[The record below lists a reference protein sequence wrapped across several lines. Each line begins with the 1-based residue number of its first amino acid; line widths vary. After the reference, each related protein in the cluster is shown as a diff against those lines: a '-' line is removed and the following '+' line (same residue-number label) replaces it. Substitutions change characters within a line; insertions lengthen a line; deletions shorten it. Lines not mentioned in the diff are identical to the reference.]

1 MKATDRNTF
10 FGMVPDGGHA
20 AAGKCGR
27 GIFAATRGAFRLRIV
42 GIVCCLIMVFTCLAV
57 ACQPTP
63 ETPPVIHRIEDVP
76 KEAIIEPAD
85 TSPAPVRDAIAP
97 AVYSAAE
104 HWKETIKKNEFL
116 SIEADV
122 DILMPEAAAYPVE
135 RLERVVLTQE
145 KVDELI
151 AYFTEPG
158 TKFYTGENVKL
169 KSEYEEDIVRLK
181 QSLQKVLNGG
191 DGEDPEAI
199 RSYIKEAERKMAQA
213 PESYN
218 YTYVQPIFTYM
229 TDYETG
235 KPRLEY
241 GENSISVAIEWPD
254 GKHSGYIS
262 ASRYAKGKQTSSGF
276 SFSNFNGGWDQES
289 YFTWYDEEL
298 KWQMENP
305 PRWAENDGGEWEKDM
320 KRQREFVDAG
330 LARMQTNTMDLDV
343 AKEKAISL
351 LNELGIHGMQLE
363 SCEKAMFSRERDA
376 ENEVYTVPACY
387 VTFTRECG
395 GIPATER
402 SGGSFSGD
410 QDYSELYCAPFH
422 LESTSVLISE
432 AGVERFG
439 WGNMARPVERIA
451 ENTAL
456 MPLDQIKQCILNYV
470 YFMDAAW
477 LDGQR
482 GAISINIQEMRL
494 VTTYINAKDDPERV
508 LIVPAWHVV
517 AQEEYLFDQ
526 DDRWWRGNKDEFML
540 NALDG
545 SGILMPGML
554 EQLEQSRARREAFEK
569 EQAGE

>member
-1 MKATDRNTF
+1 MKANDRNTF
-10 FGMVPDGGHA
+10 FGMAPDIGHA
-20 AAGKCGR
+20 AAGKCGC
-27 GIFAATRGAFRLRIV
+27 GIFAAKRGAFRLRIV
-42 GIVCCLIMVFTCLAV
+42 GIVCCVIMAFTCLAA

-76 KEAIIEPAD
+76 KEAITEPAD

-97 AVYSAAE
+97 AVYSVAE
-104 HWKETIKKNEFL
+104 HWRETIKKNEFL
-116 SIEADV
+116 SIEADA

-135 RLERVVLTQE
+135 RLEPVVLTQE

-158 TKFYTGENVKL
+158 TKFYTGGSVKL
-169 KSEYEEDIVRLK
+169 KSEYEEEIIYLK
-181 QSLQKVLNGG
+181 QDLQKVLNGG

-213 PESYN
+213 PESHD
-218 YTYVQPIFTYM
+218 YTYVEPVFTYL

-235 KPRLEY
+235 KPKTEQ
-241 GENSISVAIEWPD
+241 GENAISVSIEWPD
-254 GKHSGYIS
+254 GKRNGAIG
-262 ASRYAKGKQTSSGF
+262 AMRYEKGKQTSSVF
-276 SFSNFNGGWDQES
+276 SFSNFNGGSHLES

-330 LARMQTNTMDLDV
+330 LALMQTNTMNLDA
-343 AKEKAISL
+343 AKEKAINL

-363 SCEKAMFSRERDA
+363 SCEKAMFSREKDA
-376 ENEVYTVPACY
+376 KDEEYTVPACY

-395 GIPATER
+395 GIPATEPR
-402 SGGSFSGD
+402 GGSFSWG
-410 QDYSELYCAPFH
+410 QDYSELYCAPFN
-422 LESTSVLISE
+422 LESASMLISE
-432 AGVERFG
+432 DGVERFG
-439 WGNMARPVERIA
+439 WGDMARPVERVA

-456 MPLDQIKQCILNYV
+456 MPLDEIKDCILNYV
-470 YFMDAAW
+470 YFMKAAW
-477 LDGQR
+477 MDGKS
-482 GAISINIQEMRL
+482 GAIRINIQEMRL

-508 LIVPAWHVV
+508 LIVPAWHIA

-526 DDRWWRGNKDEFML
+526 VDSWQRGNEEEFMI

-554 EQLEQSRARREAFEK
+554 ERLEQSRARREAFEK
-569 EQAGE
+569 GQAGE